1 MVEERPRRDDR
12 PEKRAEELSHDL
24 VDRVLSKISELEEKE
39 EKETSRAK
47 TRVGKKLKV
56 PEKPRGFLKEKINL
70 AVKVFSI
77 LVVLF
82 TGGWYLVSKRVP
94 VKTWLADRF
103 STLTNRVIREKDS
116 VWIRRAVPRRLK
128 EKKRPS
134 LERKVIKDVVGIPV
148 YAGAG
153 RIKISG
159 QDNVSTLNFIT
170 SDPMDRV
177 VTFYIREMEGKGYSL
192 VKADYWPGASIGHL
206 LFSKNEKEC
215 TISLVENERGGVNV
229 AISYIE

>member
-1 MVEERPRRDDR
+1 MVEERPSGDDK
-12 PEKRAEELSHDL
+12 PEKRAGELSHEV

-39 EKETSRAK
+39 ERETSRAK
-47 TRVGKKLKV
+47 TRAEGKLRV
-56 PEKPRGFLKEKINL
+56 SQEPRRSLKEKINL
-70 AVKVFSI
+70 GVKVFSI

-82 TGGWYLVSKRVP
+82 TAGWYLVSKSVP

-103 STLTNRVIREKDS
+103 STLTRRVIREKDS
-116 VWIRRAVPRRLK
+116 VWIRREVSRRLN

-153 RIKISG
+153 RMKISS

-170 SDPMDRV
+170 SDAMDRV
-177 VTFYIREMEGKGYSL
+177 VTFYMREMARKGYGL
-192 VKADYWPGASIGHL
+192 VKADYRPGVSIGYL
-206 LFSKNEKEC
+206 LFSKAGKEC
-215 TISLVENERGGVNV
+215 TISLVESERGGVNV
-229 AISYIE
+229 AISYME